1 MSWALILLLAAGSYA
16 LKASGLLVL
25 GSSQTALRLA
35 PATMLIPPAMFA
47 ALIMVQTFSNGRS
60 LVLDAR
66 VFGLLA
72 ALLAVRLRAP
82 FIVVVGAAMVATALA
97 RAIA

>member
-1 MSWALILLLAAGSYA
+1 MSWTLILLLAAGSYA

-25 GSSQTALRLA
+25 GSSRLALRLA

-47 ALIMVQTFSNGRS
+47 ALIAVQTFSDGRS
-60 LVLDAR
+60 LVIDAR
-66 VFGLLA
+66 IFGLAA
-72 ALLAVRLRAP
+72 ALVAVRFRAP
-82 FIVVVGAAMVATALA
+82 FIVVVGVAMAATALA